1 MKRSK
6 ANLEVTVDIGACL
19 SSRAIYHYKTIPLGA
34 TAMETLGFGG
44 GSLVSVAGD
53 TGDVALNPAVDSVG

>member
-1 MKRSK
+1 M
-6 ANLEVTVDIGACL
+6 
-19 SSRAIYHYKTIPLGA
+19 YHDKTIPLGV

-53 TGDVALNPAVDSVG
+53 TGDVTLNSAVDPSKG